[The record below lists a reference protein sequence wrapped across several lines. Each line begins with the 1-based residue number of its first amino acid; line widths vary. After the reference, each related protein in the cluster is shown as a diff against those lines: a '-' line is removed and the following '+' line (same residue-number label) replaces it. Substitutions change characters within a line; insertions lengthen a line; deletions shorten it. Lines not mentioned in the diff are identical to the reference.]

1 MDKSQARINES
12 IKRVAKKKFKDDMAT
27 GEKFIG
33 ESIANL
39 NIATNPDAA
48 LSTAD
53 LVVEAV
59 TENLGLK
66 KKLFSRYLLHVLI
79 FVPTKS
85 PSLTLIEEII
95 KKLILTTS
103 IFRSSYDLV
112 APAKTIFAS
121 NTSSLAIGDI
131 AASTPNRLDR
141 FGGLHFFNP
150 VPVMKLLEVC
160 EQNYSLRPK
169 YICRLYLST

>member
-12 IKRVAKKKFKDDMAT
+12 IKRVAKKKFKDDSAT

-66 KKLFSRYLLHVLI
+66 KKLFSRYML
-79 FVPTKS
+79 
-85 PSLTLIEEII
+85 LTL
-95 KKLILTTS
+95 
-103 IFRSSYDLV
+103 F
-112 APAKTIFAS
+112 
-121 NTSSLAIGDI
+121 
-131 AASTPNRLDR
+131 
-141 FGGLHFFNP
+141 
-150 VPVMKLLEVC
+150 
-160 EQNYSLRPK
+160 
-169 YICRLYLST
+169 